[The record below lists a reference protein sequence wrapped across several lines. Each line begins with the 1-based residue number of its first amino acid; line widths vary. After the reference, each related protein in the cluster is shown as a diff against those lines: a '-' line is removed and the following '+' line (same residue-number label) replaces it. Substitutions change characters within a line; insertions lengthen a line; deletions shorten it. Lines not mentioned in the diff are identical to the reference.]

1 MVSHK
6 LLYTGFN
13 DADRVLTMS
22 EDLNLDT
29 AAEEITAEYSRVRV
43 LYFETDDDIIKQRW

>member
-1 MVSHK
+1 
-6 LLYTGFN
+6 
-13 DADRVLTMS
+13 MS